1 MVEFLASYAWTIW
14 LALVLVFLIVEMF
27 SLEFTFL
34 MISLGSLGGLVA
46 SLVGVPWLLQI
57 VIAAVLSVLLIFTIR
72 PPLLRALRRGGD
84 SAKSNVDALIG
95 LEGVVTTRLTGSGG
109 HVKLSNGDVWTARV
123 SPLTDSADVEL
134 GRRVLVTS
142 IDGATAFVV
151 PTERTAL

>member
-34 MISLGSLGGLVA
+34 MISLGSLGGLVS
-46 SLVGVPWLLQI
+46 SLVGVPWWLQI
-57 VIAAVLSVLLIFTIR
+57 IIASVLSVLLIFTIR

-84 SAKSNVDALIG
+84 ATKSNVDALIG
-95 LEGVVTTRLTGSGG
+95 LYGVVTTRLTGAGG
-109 HVKLSNGDVWTARV
+109 HVKLSNGDIWTARV
-123 SPLTDSADVEL
+123 SPSTDSADL
-134 GRRVLVTS
+134 DPGQRVLVTA

-151 PTERTAL
+151 PAERTTP

>member
-1 MVEFLASYAWTIW
+1 MTEFLASYAWTIW

-34 MISLGSLGGLVA
+34 MIALGSVGGLVS
-46 SLVGVPWLLQI
+46 SLVGVPWFLQI
-57 VIAAVLSVLLIFTIR
+57 VIAGVLSLLLIFTIR

-84 SAKSNVDALIG
+84 PTRSNVDALIG
-95 LEGVVTTRLTGSGG
+95 LEGVVTTRLTGAGG

-123 SPLTDSADVEL
+123 SPITDSADVDL
-134 GRRVLVTS
+134 GQRVLVTA